1 MKGIRFQTVKIRR
14 KTVKYFEGEIT
25 KVLISEATAPLG
37 FNFLLHPENA
47 LEESHFYK
55 IIVPFFEIHLP

>member
-25 KVLISEATAPLG
+25 KVLISEATTSLG
-37 FNFLLHPENA
+37 FYFLPHPENA
-47 LEESHFYK
+47 LGNHISTK
-55 IIVPFFEIHLP
+55 